1 MPDENHSLL
10 EHSYPDRKELL
21 HQSLE
26 LMKELLQQYAM
37 VCGEIEKTEVD
48 LNAETRQH
56 LEKLGERIKAIR
68 ERLDTDSCER
78 LERSLSIR

>member
-1 MPDENHSLL
+1 MPDENQSLL

-37 VCGEIEKTEVD
+37 VCCEIEKTEVD
-48 LNAETRQH
+48 LNPETRQH
-56 LEKLGERIKAIR
+56 LEQLRERIKAIH
-68 ERLDTDSCER
+68 ERLDPVSCKR
-78 LERSLSIR
+78 PERSSSIR

>member
-1 MPDENHSLL
+1 MPDENQSLP

-26 LMKELLQQYAM
+26 LMRELLQQYAM

-56 LEKLGERIKAIR
+56 LEQLVERIKAIC
-68 ERLDTDSCER
+68 ERLDPDSRER
-78 LERSLSIR
+78 LERSLSIG